1 MKILSHP
8 QIVKYNTTIRS
19 KEHIYIVAEL
29 VCGKNLD
36 EYVRKKGRLTEYIS
50 AFLIG
55 KIIEAVRYLHSL

>member
-19 KEHIYIVAEL
+19 KEHIYIVAEY
-29 VCGKNLD
+29 VNGKDLY
-36 EYVRKKGRLTEYIS
+36 EYVRKQGRLSEYIA
-50 AFLIG
+50 AFIIG